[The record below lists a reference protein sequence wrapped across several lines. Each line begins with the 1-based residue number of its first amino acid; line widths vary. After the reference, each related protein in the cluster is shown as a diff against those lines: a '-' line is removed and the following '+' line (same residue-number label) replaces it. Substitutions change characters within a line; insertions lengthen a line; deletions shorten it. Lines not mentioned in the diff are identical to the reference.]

1 MGATVSR
8 ESDIYAILSADAT
21 LLATLTG
28 GVYKRE
34 STGIEGVN
42 RTTTPTAFDSNG
54 YLRPCALIAER
65 ATVPDGVVKD
75 LMARVVSTR
84 VTVEVYLYADSSAG
98 YTPLDTA
105 AARVYALLQGAVLA
119 NSFEVELVNVVGRW
133 REMDGSLMNACATR
147 YDWTVNGILS

>member
-1 MGATVSR
+1 MSR
-8 ESDIYAILSADAT
+8 EADIYAILSADAT

-34 STGIEGVN
+34 SVGIEGIT
-42 RTTTPTAFDSNG
+42 RATASGAFDSNG

-65 ATVPDGVVKD
+65 ATVPDGAVKD

-84 VTVEVYLYADSSAG
+84 VVVEVYLYADSSAG

-119 NSFEVELVNVVGRW
+119 NSFEVELVNAVGRW

-147 YDWTVNGILS
+147 YDWLVAGIMS